1 MSLSFFIIISL
12 INLILSISLK
22 NENNSIINYNIEPNE
37 YNPIKSLIEV
47 ADSSDIDED
56 DWKNTLIFVINTVK
70 KNPDK
75 FYKIL
80 IDLKDT
86 IIMMTNNS
94 EALSYIVKDLYNES
108 NPLLNDTFDLIK
120 KNDSDSKNIL
130 DYFLV
135 ILTNNTLDYLA
146 LNKIINFPGFRYY
159 IIKVYSRYKKYFFDI
174 IELLPKEEEDG
185 KKTFAHLICELKT
198 TLAKY
203 QDPLFELFLNLISHY
218 GNRKDMIY
226 DLRDFTI
233 DNRTNISFL
242 EDLRLILNNE
252 TLVKEIIE
260 IINLDDKVTD
270 ILLKKL
276 IADVDL
282 INLSLD
288 LFKDKSYYE
297 RFIEIIVNLKNTD
310 YLNANVGG
318 FMKTTIQH
326 NPKAKRIMLNTF
338 QNTFRNIITEN
349 FVKIFIRAGLA
360 KIIGKLIAANYGR
373 FNVSNGC
380 ANLFNFTYFNPP
392 KNVSEKFKFYYTKK
406 LLVDS
411 TKSKNDFLTY
421 ENCLSGYNKTEFSS
435 KYQIKPIFVVG
446 KIIDPDNQNKLKHSI
461 YFEKYNYM
469 LSFCFPQGIDT
480 STNEYLCSEKDYG
493 SLILIFNTFAS
504 EVTNSTINSIKV
516 FNITDEDFKGK
527 PKNYFYFSL
536 IIIIS
541 AIPLLIWIFLIIYK
555 HIKLMSQIKKK

>member
-1 MSLSFFIIISL
+1 M
-12 INLILSISLK
+12 
-22 NENNSIINYNIEPNE
+22 
-37 YNPIKSLIEV
+37 
-47 ADSSDIDED
+47 
-56 DWKNTLIFVINTVK
+56 
-70 KNPDK
+70 
-75 FYKIL
+75 
-80 IDLKDT
+80 
-86 IIMMTNNS
+86 
-94 EALSYIVKDLYNES
+94 
-108 NPLLNDTFDLIK
+108 
-120 KNDSDSKNIL
+120 
-130 DYFLV
+130 
-135 ILTNNTLDYLA
+135 
-146 LNKIINFPGFRYY
+146 
-159 IIKVYSRYKKYFFDI
+159 
-174 IELLPKEEEDG
+174 
-185 KKTFAHLICELKT
+185 
-198 TLAKY
+198 
-203 QDPLFELFLNLISHY
+203 
-218 GNRKDMIY
+218 
-226 DLRDFTI
+226 
-233 DNRTNISFL
+233 
-242 EDLRLILNNE
+242 ILNNE

-318 FMKTTIQH
+318 FMKTTIQR

-360 KIIGKLIAANYGR
+360 KILGKLIAANNDR

-516 FNITDEDFKGK
+516 
-527 PKNYFYFSL
+527 L
-536 IIIIS
+536 I
-541 AIPLLIWIFLIIYK
+541 
-555 HIKLMSQIKKK
+555 